1 MRVYIDSSCDILYS
15 SYYIHGLYSI
25 YGRKNVKYKSRYF
38 RSFKH
43 DNHFFA
49 FIITDDKRTQKIV
62 IDFTDSSIINE
73 AALLWADVYGKINYD
88 TNINDSD
95 KIVAIGPSFGIQ
107 IYNLFD
113 TLTHAILNL
122 IRAYNRIPNK
132 RKFLSDYKAQYK
144 RPKYSDYFSK
154 PSQANYI
161 FFMTSLWK
169 QEPETNKFRANY
181 IKSCRSN
188 SRVNFEGGF
197 APRTKN
203 DISGFE
209 DLTAKGRV
217 TMAYYLEKIKKSALV
232 FNTPAV
238 KNCHGWKLAEY
249 LCLGKAILT
258 TPLSRKLP
266 KLFQDGKDVIFT
278 NGSNDD
284 ITTKVNTIISDS
296 ELRQTLETQAKQYFE
311 SYLAPQVVINR
322 LINK

>member
-1 MRVYIDSSCDILYS
+1 MKVYIDSSCDILYS
-15 SYYIHGLYSI
+15 SYYIHGLYAI

-49 FIITDDKRTQKIV
+49 FIVTDDKRTQKVV

-73 AALLWADVYGKINYD
+73 AALLWTDVYGKINYD
-88 TNINDSD
+88 PIVNDSD
-95 KIVAIGPSFGIQ
+95 KIITIGPSFGVQ

-113 TLTHAILNL
+113 TLIYAILNL
-122 IRAYNRIPNK
+122 SRAFKRIPNK
-132 RKFLSDYKAQYK
+132 RKFLSDYKAQYM
-144 RPKYSDYFSK
+144 RPKYSDYFVK
-154 PSQANYI
+154 PSTTNYL
-161 FFMTSLWK
+161 FFMASLWK
-169 QEPETNKFRANY
+169 QEPEANRFRANY
-181 IKSCRSN
+181 IRSCREN
-188 SRVNFEGGF
+188 STVNFEGGF

-217 TMAYYLEKIKKSALV
+217 TMAYYLEKIKNSALV

-238 KNCHGWKLAEY
+238 KSCHGWKLAEY

-258 TPLSRKLP
+258 TPLSRELP
-266 KLFQDGKDVIFT
+266 KLLQEGKDVIFT
-278 NGSNDD
+278 DGSIDD
-284 ITTKVNTIISDS
+284 ITTKVNTIITDS
-296 ELRQTLETQAKQYFE
+296 ELRQTLEKQAKQYFE
-311 SYLAPQVVINR
+311 SYLAPQVVIKR